1 MHRGIKFRWCLLS
14 RELSVVGSEVWKGFE
29 GGGSPAGLCTAWHT
43 GEHVR
48 VEDRASEGRWHSLIL
63 WVLPQPLLCCCV
75 VWGTLV
81 LASCTVSFQCVQ
93 KRGRSD
99 EVPRKLVTE

>member
-43 GEHVR
+43 GERVR
-48 VEDRASEGRWHSLIL
+48 VGGQGQRGEVALAHPVGPAAASA
-63 WVLPQPLLCCCV
+63 VLLCGV
-75 VWGTLV
+75 GHPG
-81 LASCTVSFQCVQ
+81 VSQLHC
-93 KRGRSD
+93 
-99 EVPRKLVTE
+99 